1 VSAPALSI
9 AFFDRDRRLY
19 GSARSGASVLFEG
32 SKATALAEGPAL
44 EREGEVVRAELG
56 GHFSLELA
64 AVSEEVDL
72 GVLTAGVCRV
82 RGEVGGTAVDCLG
95 TVAETREAPSWDQ
108 LDALRSLSVL
118 VDEGHAMLAVARR
131 PRGALGHGEE
141 LVVARL
147 MREGELLGVE
157 DARISTVYDGDGRQR
172 SAGLEL
178 WLPGEDFPRRG
189 SGTAVAGSSLELEG
203 LQVHVAVFDWRLE
216 GREGLGAYE
225 LMVRS
230 QAPAAA

>member
-32 SKATALAEGPAL
+32 SKATALPEGPTL
-44 EREGEVVRAELG
+44 ESKGEVIRAELA
-56 GHFSLELA
+56 GHFSLVLEPI
-64 AVSEEVDL
+64 SEQADL
-72 GVLTAGVCRV
+72 GVVAARLCSV
-82 RGEVGGTAVDCLG
+82 RGDVGGTKVDCLG
-95 TVAETREAPSWDQ
+95 TVAETREAPAWDE
-108 LDALRSLSVL
+108 LDAMRSLSVL
-118 VDEGHAMLAVARR
+118 VDEGHALLAVARR
-131 PRGALGHGEE
+131 PRGARGHGEE

-157 DARISTVYDGDGRQR
+157 EARISTVYDGEGRQR

-189 SGTAVAGSSLELEG
+189 SGTAVAGSSLELQG
-203 LQVHVAVFDWRLE
+203 LQVHVAIFDWRLE
-216 GREGLGAYE
+216 GREGVGAYE

-230 QAPAAA
+230 QAPTAA